1 MHMRAALRLFVA
13 GLAFVPL
20 APVRAADC
28 ATMLHLHGY
37 LTVAHAKCG
46 LKEAPEVVDEASAC
60 RTQLGAAA
68 ATQMATDG
76 IRFGE
81 GELVE
86 KGGVAAWC
94 AFVKGKYPSL
104 ISGKARPH

>member
-1 MHMRAALRLFVA
+1 MRLAVLVALMP
-13 GLAFVPL
+13 AFVS
-20 APVRAADC
+20 AETHAARAADC
-28 ATMLHLHGY
+28 DTLLHLHGY

-60 RTQLGAAA
+60 RAQLGAAA

-104 ISGKARPH
+104 VSGKARPR